1 MIKDELEYQVSQ
13 EWVEKFTKTMA
24 AMERDE
30 EAKRK
35 DFLKWDAGRRAIQ
48 CHLDQLHEEIAEYE
62 RLINCDKSQP
72 IQIVVENFNKLPDAL
87 IKARIAAK
95 MSEKELAE
103 MLGIDEQRIKEH
115 EAKNY
120 RYASFLEILEISFA
134 LGVEFKTAVVQVDFE
149 QVEELKQGAKEWHK
163 ERRER
168 ARKKSQIVAEQKV
181 G

>member
-1 MIKDELEYQVSQ
+1 MIKDELQYEVSK
-13 EWVEKFTKTMA
+13 EWVEKFNKTVA

-35 DFLKWDAGRRAIQ
+35 DFLKWDAGRGAIQ

-62 RLINCDKSQP
+62 RLINCDKSEP
-72 IQIVVENFNKLPDAL
+72 IEIVVENLNKLPDAL

-103 MLGIDEQRIKEH
+103 MLEIDEQQIKEH

-120 RYASFLEILEISFA
+120 RYASFIELLDISFA
-134 LGVEFKTAVVQVDFE
+134 LGVEFKMAVVQVDFE
-149 QVEELKQGAKEWHK
+149 QIEELKESAKKWHEQRIK
-163 ERRER
+163 R
-168 ARKKSQIVAEQKV
+168 ASKV
-181 G
+181 S

>member
-1 MIKDELEYQVSQ
+1 MIKDELEYEVSQ

-35 DFLKWDAGRRAIQ
+35 DFLKWDAGRGAIQ

-62 RLINCDKSQP
+62 RLINCDKSEP
-72 IQIVVENFNKLPDAL
+72 IAIVIENLNKLPDAL

-120 RYASFLEILEISFA
+120 RYASFVEILDVSFA
-134 LGVEFKTAVVQVDFE
+134 LGVEFKTAVMQVDFE
-149 QVEELKQGAKEWHK
+149 QIEELKESAKEWH
-163 ERRER
+163 EQRI
-168 ARKKSQIVAEQKV
+168 KKAVKV
-181 G
+181 S

>member
-1 MIKDELEYQVSQ
+1 MIKDELQYEVSK
-13 EWVEKFTKTMA
+13 EWVEKFNKTLA

-35 DFLKWDAGRRAIQ
+35 DFLKWDAGRGAIQ

-62 RLINCDKSQP
+62 RLINCDKSEP
-72 IQIVVENFNKLPDAL
+72 IEIVVENLNKLPDAL

-103 MLGIDEQRIKEH
+103 MLEIDEQRIKEH

-120 RYASFLEILEISFA
+120 RYASFVELLDISFA
-134 LGVEFKTAVVQVDFE
+134 LGVEFKTAVMQVDFE
-149 QVEELKQGAKEWHK
+149 QIEELKESAKKWHEQRMK
-163 ERRER
+163 R
-168 ARKKSQIVAEQKV
+168 ASKAS
-181 G
+181 